1 MARPTGQD
9 IDISALG
16 SLGTYPEYETEYKI
30 GAGETIDHG
39 ETERVREAFYLLAET
54 LDSTNFSPAGRKN
67 LVVSLYEEDGKLLIA
82 GGAVL

>member
-39 ETERVREAFYLLAET
+39 ETERVREAFDLLAKT
-54 LDSTNFSPAGRKN
+54 LHTNFSPAGRKN
-67 LVVSLYEEDGKLLIA
+67 LVVSLYEQDGKLLIA